1 MKNIGLMRC
10 TVSDAAGF
18 TTETGIRLRRAV
30 NPLLRRVLHLAV
42 KRRIVVEQYPALE
55 PGEPYIF
62 ASTHFFDEDIIANLA
77 VIDRNAWVL
86 IGTTDQ
92 LEHNPQMYA
101 AWLNGLVY
109 VNRLEADSRKES
121 VKKMLRILNAGS
133 SVLIFP
139 EGGWNNSENLLVNP
153 LFSGPW
159 LLAKSTTVPCIPVA
173 VFCEHN
179 SDVIYMRYGEPMDI
193 GCLEK
198 DEALDLLRDQM
209 ASMMYEM
216 IIAHASPLSREQLTG
231 DCHLRH
237 MEERR
242 QEYLRVNWTRDTW
255 DEELTVRKPSGVTA
269 EKDVYAFAGHA
280 ALTPEN
286 ARVILPAMELC
297 DMYQRYDFK
306 AYMHKNWR
314 GKTDSAE
321 LS

>member
-1 MKNIGLMRC
+1 MRNIGLMRC
-10 TVSDAAGF
+10 TTASAESF
-18 TTETGIRLRRAV
+18 TTEAGIKLRRTAS
-30 NPLLRRVLHLAV
+30 PILRKVLRLAV
-42 KRRIVVEQYPALE
+42 KRKIVVEQYPVLKQ
-55 PGEPYIF
+55 GQPYIF

-77 VIDRNAWVL
+77 VIDRNTWVL

-109 VNRLEADSRKES
+109 VDRLSNNSRKES
-121 VKKMLRILNAGS
+121 VKKMLRVLNAGS

-159 LLAKSTTVPCIPVA
+159 LLAKHTGVPCVPVA

-193 GCLEK
+193 DHLEK
-198 DEALDLLRDQM
+198 DEALGLLRDQL

-216 IIAHASPLSREQLTG
+216 IAQHATPLSRNSLTG
-231 DCHLRH
+231 DHHFRH
-237 MEERR
+237 MEERC

-255 DEELTVRKPSGVTA
+255 DEELTVHRPQGIVT
-269 EKDVYAFAGHA
+269 EQDVYAFADRVK
-280 ALTPEN
+280 LTSEN
-286 ARVILPAMELC
+286 ARIILPAVERC
-297 DMYQRYDFK
+297 EVYRGYDFK
-306 AYMHKNWR
+306 AYMHNNWNR
-314 GKTDSAE
+314 CSQT
-321 LS
+321 